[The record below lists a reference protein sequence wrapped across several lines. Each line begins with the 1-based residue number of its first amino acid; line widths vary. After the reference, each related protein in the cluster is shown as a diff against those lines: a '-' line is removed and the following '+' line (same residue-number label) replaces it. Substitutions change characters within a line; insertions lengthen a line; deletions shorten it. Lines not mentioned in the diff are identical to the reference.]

1 MNKLSTKK
9 MLTVLI
15 SLAMVFSALAVLS
28 LAAQPAYAT
37 ASGSITLNP
46 TTFGE
51 SGGHPVA
58 TVVTANGGTFGSGST
73 VYFYLSSTASSSG
86 ITISGYT
93 SYIGSVALPGG
104 STTLSNTVVTLFS
117 SAAALTA
124 GSYYILA
131 SDSSTPTAVGA
142 QFTTAVPITVVSTQ
156 PSISITSSPPFTVG
170 QQVSF
175 SGSGWDSGA
184 SVSVYLNYAGGTVL
198 TSFTAT
204 LTGAVPANEFFVV
217 PAVSGTVTA
226 TGGSYSPAIP
236 ALNVIAE
243 ETNALSGSFPQG
255 GITADT
261 TMNVAPSITVSP
273 MSTQGAA
280 SSVFTITGSG
290 FVAGQV
296 IPGFTSISP
305 GTSSITIASQNT
317 FYSAVT
323 VGADGSFT
331 VTVTLATAIPSGNYA
346 SQGIDGQS
354 VVVSPTGPSGSST
367 FNGVLYLSFPAPA
380 VTPHLYIYPTSGSP
394 GDPITFV
401 VVGFPASTSVSIYFD
416 SSVFTTTTD
425 SNGFASLSAV
435 IPAVQGGS
443 YTIEAV
449 GGGYSAAAAFSALSY
464 TVSITDSSGL
474 PLNGEYAAI
483 GSVVTIDAQGLT
495 PYEAITTLIDT
506 GLGTTIYGAN
516 IFVANQT
523 NGYPVTLLNGS
534 IVPGTGFEA
543 NGLGIFTIS
552 YAIDYHLPT
561 TGASETITIGSSTI
575 SPSVTATYYEVSK
588 ASVGAF
594 GTSYAPLASVSLS
607 IAYLIPTGS
616 PITPETSKWIGPF
629 SLTIDGTVIKLNTGF
644 TTFTSPSGSAAVV
657 FLLPS
662 SVGDGV
668 HTFVLQSASSYALF
682 TNPEFIVST
691 PSGSS
696 GTVVNSVAD
705 SMVVGGTG
713 TIGNPFTG
721 YPDLSSGTNNASYGA
736 EFDLYNFPASA
747 SITVTVYSSGG
758 SFTTPVTTDAHGGAS
773 VFVPFPLSTGNVP
786 FLIQFSRAS
795 TTITGANWY
804 YEDLPA
810 VAFDIS
816 SFLDKGG
823 MPATDYYSYF
833 FSTAPAGSTV
843 FFYANSL
850 LPDTSYNVFLNTS
863 SSFAPSD
870 LQTSFVTG
878 AHGDYADG
886 VALTLSDYLTTGT
899 YYIDVS
905 PASSSATSTSLFLTV
920 EVTQLGPA
928 YAFPGQVVNVGP
940 ISVSAPTGT
949 QFYQVTVT
957 LNGSA
962 FKTLNVP
969 VVSGTISFSFKMPN
983 GQPGNYW
990 TVGYNYRPV
999 IQTTSTIQNIAET
1012 TLTGG
1017 SSSPSSFSVTAFS
1030 PTPESGSATFSIG
1043 TTPSSITGLVL
1054 VPASGTTVSDVTI
1067 NSWTFSSGTL
1077 TVYYTAVFSSTG
1089 LTAKI
1094 SSATVTYT
1102 ASASDSTTSI
1112 SPGTYTQSTFPP
1124 TTETGS
1130 ASFSIP
1136 SGETVTALN
1145 SFVLVPASGTTVLST
1160 TVTSWTFSSP
1170 TLTVDYSAVVNSS
1183 TSTTAKISSALATY
1197 TVTETPSA
1205 ATVFHPAS
1213 YTVTANTSTPET
1225 GYVNF
1230 TVPSGLP
1237 PTAITSFTLA
1247 PGSNTALGAYAVT
1260 GWLYTGTT
1268 LTVYFSV
1275 TLKSSTTT
1283 ATLASAN
1290 VTYSSTVTSSLT
1302 PSPTTYTISAMPPTT
1317 EYGSA
1322 SFTIASGTPTS
1333 ITSLVLGPAT
1343 GTTVTGVTIN
1353 SWTFSSGTLTVYF
1366 TAVVSSTGLTAT
1378 ISSAAVTYSSTFSL
1392 TAATPSSG
1400 SPTTFTISAMPP
1412 TTEYG
1417 SAAFTTISGTPTSIT
1432 SLVLSPATGTTVKG
1446 VTINS
1451 WTFSSGTL
1459 TVDFKAVVSST
1470 GLTAT
1475 ISSATVAYSSTVTSS
1490 VTPSPASYAIS
1501 AMPPTTEYGSAAF
1514 TIASGAPSPTSIT
1527 SLVLSPATGTTVT
1540 GVTINSWTFSSGTL
1554 NVYFTAVVSSTGLT
1568 ATISSATVTYDSS
1581 YNTAPSSGIAPSAG
1595 YTITTFGPQT
1605 VYGTVAVTS
1614 SNAPLTVQS
1623 LEFPSPLSGTTVTG
1637 VEINGWVYSGTTL
1650 TVAYSAVV
1658 SSTSTTATVGGGAV
1672 MITYLGTPTS
1682 VATDS
1687 YGTANTVLLP
1697 YHTTLVSG
1705 SGALLTGISPSQIAT
1720 LTADVTGA
1728 VKTSMQVPLSDLN
1741 ASVVAINGVVAK
1753 IDTAF
1758 GNMTATLSAINA
1770 TVGSISSGQVLVL
1783 TKLGS
1788 VETSLASLNAS
1799 LMMVNGNV
1807 ATINTTLGMVQASL
1821 SSIGAT
1827 VSSTATS
1834 VSGLVGS
1841 TATIK
1846 TDLGNISGQVT
1857 GVSNGVATIQT
1868 SIGKLNSSVSQIQLS
1883 AGQIKT
1889 SSNTLEIFLIVAI
1902 VLILITLVIAFLAVN
1917 NTNRLAKKFEEQKK
1931 Q

>member
-15 SLAMVFSALAVLS
+15 SLAMIFSALAVIS

-51 SGGHPVA
+51 SSGSIPVA
-58 TVVTANGGTFGSGST
+58 TLVTANGGTFGSGST

-86 ITISGYT
+86 ITITGYT
-93 SYIGSVALPGG
+93 SPIGSVALPGG

-131 SDSSTPTAVGA
+131 SDSATPTASGA

-156 PSISITSSPPFTVG
+156 LSISITSTPPFTVG
-170 QQVSF
+170 QKVSF
-175 SGSGWDSGA
+175 SGSGWDPGA
-184 SVSVYLNYAGGTVL
+184 SVGAYLNYAGGTVL

-204 LTGAVPANEFFVV
+204 STGAVPAKEFFVV

-226 TGGSYSPAIP
+226 SGGAYSPSIP

-243 ETNALSGSFPQG
+243 ETNALSGSFPEG

-273 MSTQGAA
+273 ESTQGAQG
-280 SSVFTITGSG
+280 SVFTITGSG

-296 IPGFTSISP
+296 IPGFTSISS

-346 SQGIDGQS
+346 SQGINGQS

-367 FNGVLYLSFPAPA
+367 FTKVLYLSFPAVSPA
-380 VTPHLYIYPTSGSP
+380 LYISPTSGSP

-435 IPAVQGGS
+435 IPAVQSGS

-449 GGGYSAAAAFSALSY
+449 GGGYSAAAAFSALSFK
-464 TVSITDSSGL
+464 VSITDSSGL

-495 PYEAITTLIDT
+495 PYEAITTLTDS

-534 IVPGTGFEA
+534 IGTTSFEA

-552 YAIDYHLPT
+552 YAIDYHGLT
-561 TGASETITIGSSTI
+561 TGTSETITIGSASIT
-575 SPSVTATYYEVSK
+575 PSVTATYHAVSK
-588 ASVGAF
+588 ASVGTFA
-594 GTSYAPLASVSLS
+594 TSYAPLTSVSLS
-607 IAYLIPTGS
+607 IAHLIPTGS

-662 SVGDGV
+662 FVGDGV

-691 PSGSS
+691 PSVSS
-696 GTVVNSVAD
+696 GTVVDSVAD
-705 SMVVGGTG
+705 STVVGGTG

-721 YPDLSSGTNNASYGA
+721 YPDLSSNTNNFSYGA

-747 SITVTVYSSGG
+747 SITVTVYGSGG
-758 SFTTPVTTDAHGGAS
+758 SSTIPVTTDSHGGAS

-786 FLIQFSRAS
+786 FLIQFSRTS

-816 SFLDKGG
+816 SFLDNGG
-823 MPATDYYSYF
+823 MPATDYYSYNLA
-833 FSTAPAGSTV
+833 TAPAGSTV
-843 FFYANSL
+843 TFYANSL
-850 LPDTSYNVFLNTS
+850 LPDTSYNVYLNTS

-878 AHGDYADG
+878 VHGDYASG
-886 VALTLSDYLTTGT
+886 VALTLSDYLKTGT

-940 ISVSAPTGT
+940 ITVSAPTGT

-962 FKTLNVP
+962 YKTLNVP
-969 VVSGTISFSFKMPN
+969 VVSGKIAFSFKMPN

-1012 TLTGG
+1012 TLTA
-1017 SSSPSSFSVTAFS
+1017 STASTFTVSAFS
-1030 PTPESGSATFSIG
+1030 
-1043 TTPSSITGLVL
+1043 
-1054 VPASGTTVSDVTI
+1054 
-1067 NSWTFSSGTL
+1067 
-1077 TVYYTAVFSSTG
+1077 
-1089 LTAKI
+1089 
-1094 SSATVTYT
+1094 
-1102 ASASDSTTSI
+1102 
-1112 SPGTYTQSTFPP
+1112 P

-1130 ASFSIP
+1130 VTFTIP

-1145 SFVLVPASGTTVLST
+1145 SFFLSPGPYTTIVST
-1160 TVTSWTFSSP
+1160 TVTSWAFSAGS
-1170 TLTVDYSAVVNSS
+1170 LTVEYSTAVSS
-1183 TSTTAKISSALATY
+1183 TTTIATISSAQATY

-1205 ATVFHPAS
+1205 STSFTPTS
-1213 YTVTANTSTPET
+1213 YTVGFTGTIYIET
-1225 GYVNF
+1225 GSVDF
-1230 TVPSGLP
+1230 TVPSGLL
-1237 PTAITSFTLA
+1237 PTVITSFILT
-1247 PGSNTALGAYAVT
+1247 PSSDTKLGTYAVN
-1260 GWLYTGTT
+1260 GWTESGTT
-1268 LTVYFSV
+1268 LTVYFSLV
-1275 TLKSSTTT
+1275 LETTSGT
-1283 ATLASAN
+1283 IASLGSAT
-1290 VTYSSTVTSSLT
+1290 VTYSSTVT
-1302 PSPTTYTISAMPPTT
+1302 A
-1317 EYGSA
+1317 
-1322 SFTIASGTPTS
+1322 
-1333 ITSLVLGPAT
+1333 
-1343 GTTVTGVTIN
+1343 
-1353 SWTFSSGTLTVYF
+1353 
-1366 TAVVSSTGLTAT
+1366 
-1378 ISSAAVTYSSTFSL
+1378 
-1392 TAATPSSG
+1392 
-1400 SPTTFTISAMPP
+1400 
-1412 TTEYG
+1412 
-1417 SAAFTTISGTPTSIT
+1417 
-1432 SLVLSPATGTTVKG
+1432 
-1446 VTINS
+1446 
-1451 WTFSSGTL
+1451 
-1459 TVDFKAVVSST
+1459 
-1470 GLTAT
+1470 
-1475 ISSATVAYSSTVTSS
+1475 S
-1490 VTPSPASYAIS
+1490 VTPSP
-1501 AMPPTTEYGSAAF
+1501 
-1514 TIASGAPSPTSIT
+1514 
-1527 SLVLSPATGTTVT
+1527 
-1540 GVTINSWTFSSGTL
+1540 
-1554 NVYFTAVVSSTGLT
+1554 STYT
-1568 ATISSATVTYDSS
+1568 AT
-1581 YNTAPSSGIAPSAG
+1581 
-1595 YTITTFGPQT
+1595 FGTET
-1605 VYGTVAVTS
+1605 VYGTVSVTS
-1614 SNAPLTVQS
+1614 TNTPLTVQS
-1623 LEFPSPLSGTTVTG
+1623 LQFSSPSSGTTVTG

-1658 SSTSTTATVGGGAV
+1658 SVSGLATSANLGPAAV
-1672 MITYLGTPTS
+1672 IITYLGTPTS

-1687 YGTANTVLLP
+1687 YGTATTAALP
-1697 YHTTLVSG
+1697 YHTKLVSG
-1705 SGALLTGISPSQIAT
+1705 NGALLTGISPSQIAT

-1728 VKTSMQVPLSDLN
+1728 VKTSMQVPLSELN
-1741 ASVVAINGVVAK
+1741 ASVVAINGAVAK
-1753 IDTAF
+1753 INTAF

-1799 LMMVNGNV
+1799 LMSVSGNV
-1807 ATINTTLGMVQASL
+1807 ATINTTLGMVQTSL

-1868 SIGKLNSSVSQIQLS
+1868 SIGKLNSSVSQIQVS
-1883 AGQIKT
+1883 VGQIKS